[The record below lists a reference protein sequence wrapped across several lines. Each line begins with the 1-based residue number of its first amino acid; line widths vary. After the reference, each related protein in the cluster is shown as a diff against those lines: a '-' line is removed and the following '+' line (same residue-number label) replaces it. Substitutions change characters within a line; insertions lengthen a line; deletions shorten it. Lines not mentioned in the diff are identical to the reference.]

1 MAGRNCSRE
10 MTFFFHQSYLRGI
23 KFAGIATRKL
33 WYRNVSL
40 RLGTNSAS
48 LARKPESPMYFLPPA
63 LSLLPSLRLS
73 QIVIGVSG
81 HGIGLSRHQAL
92 PGHWP
97 KHVTF
102 HFLPCYSIFYKDS
115 KIILWQCTSNLR
127 AAWTGENQILCL
139 LSGDPRQLC
148 TQDTF

>member
-63 LSLLPSLRLS
+63 LCLLPYCIQGGRVRCRTLKARMGLQDTDANSHAP
-73 QIVIGVSG
+73 VVSFTNQDTN
-81 HGIGLSRHQAL
+81 RRYL
-92 PGHWP
+92 PGGTAVRKDSCSRSRQDEVHWP
-97 KHVTF
+97 CVLF
-102 HFLPCYSIFYKDS
+102 EVGSVRE
-115 KIILWQCTSNLR
+115 ILSN
-127 AAWTGENQILCL
+127 
-139 LSGDPRQLC
+139 
-148 TQDTF
+148 